1 MKKLFLGVAALGLL
15 SMTACKKENKVENP
29 TENATEKVSDKA
41 ETAGDVMDNV
51 NKSADV
57 ASDVPKFSNA
67 EVQKFAEDYSV
78 FYKEVAA
85 AAKSG
90 DAAKIQ
96 DMQKKTMEWAQK
108 AQTFT
113 QKMTPEDIQKW
124 TDWSQKI
131 TNSAMGK

>member
-1 MKKLFLGVAALGLL
+1 MKKLFLAAAAMGLL
-15 SMTACKKENKVENP
+15 SMTACKKDNKVENS
-29 TENATEKVSDKA
+29 TENATEKVTDKA

-57 ASDVPKFSNA
+57 ASDVPKFSSP
-67 EVQKFAEDYSV
+67 EVQKFADDYAA
-78 FYKEVAA
+78 FYKEVAE

-90 DAAKIQ
+90 DATKIQ
-96 DMQKKTMEWAQK
+96 EMQKKTMDWAQK
-108 AQTFT
+108 AQGFT

-131 TNSAMGK
+131 AKSAMGQ

>member
-1 MKKLFLGVAALGLL
+1 MKKLCLGVAALGLL
-15 SMTACKKENKVENP
+15 SMTACKKDNKV
-29 TENATEKVSDKA
+29 ENATEKATESVTDKA
-41 ETAGDVMDNV
+41 ETAGEVMDNV
-51 NKSADV
+51 GKSAAV
-57 ASDVPKFSNA
+57 ASDVPKFSSP
-67 EVQKFAEDYSV
+67 EVQKFAEEYAS
-78 FYKEVAA
+78 FYKEVTTAA
-85 AAKSG
+85 QSG

-131 TNSAMGK
+131 ANSAMGK